1 MKYIVIAIVLIIV
14 LLAILKA
21 TKKDAGL
28 DFNKLVELLGGK
40 DNIISTETN
49 MSRFK
54 VILKDAL
61 FNTIGEG
68 VVSLKKTYD
77 YLNGVE
83 IDASVEKAKLEHPL
97 AIIDKWKDVPIKNRL
112 ILNEIQHLF
121 IELFAKSK
129 NISVKNAELFVS
141 YIIFE

>member
-1 MKYIVIAIVLIIV
+1 MTI
-14 LLAILKA
+14 ILKILQ
-21 TKKDAGL
+21 DL
-28 DFNKLVELLGGK
+28 FVL
-40 DNIISTETN
+40 NIWKINNMMNEISD
-49 MSRFK
+49 FK